1 MVSPSLHLTDGTG
14 CLSVTSAWPVTGQRT
29 GGHTPLHAHHLG
41 AYGQK
46 TFSQPLRENVL
57 TVEGSRAQQ
66 EEGIHKDIGWTR
78 EATTCPRRVKRQQRA
93 SWKDQRPPP
102 FPSFQNGFGLAV
114 PKTALQSSVLKNR
127 ESVYRR
133 NVSPPRAR
141 TRGYPPSSAHTAL
154 PCSRGPR
161 GSAARSITTRPPW
174 GRGGPPARWQV
185 RGAGTGASEP
195 VQGKRQN
202 LNRFRRR
209 DEPMALRFHT
219 LLL

>member
-1 MVSPSLHLTDGTG
+1 MVSPSLHLTGGTG

-93 SWKDQRPPP
+93 SWNDQRPPP
-102 FPSFQNGFGLAV
+102 FPSFQNGFGLIV
-114 PKTALQSSVLKNR
+114 QKQPSKVL
-127 ESVYRR
+127 
-133 NVSPPRAR
+133 
-141 TRGYPPSSAHTAL
+141 
-154 PCSRGPR
+154 
-161 GSAARSITTRPPW
+161 
-174 GRGGPPARWQV
+174 
-185 RGAGTGASEP
+185 
-195 VQGKRQN
+195 
-202 LNRFRRR
+202 F
-209 DEPMALRFHT
+209 
-219 LLL
+219 